1 MKRLTAIILTLLML
15 LTAALAE
22 TVTPEVV
29 ETWYGNVFGQVVT
42 LTLLDDGSYDQSGAW
57 NDSNVWSNSGTWA
70 KDADGNLLLD
80 RSRMPMVLQKTD
92 DGLLATLNGTETV
105 QFLMTSEPDAS
116 SLAADIRHDATLDDL
131 QGEWEARACFV
142 QSLCLPAG
150 TMDGPTRRLTIS
162 GTELTYYETPIQEY
176 LQGGTI
182 PLTFED
188 GVLHTESG
196 VDGEAMWFALLEDGR
211 LLYTD
216 CVIMTSGIYREK
228 LYVSIVMAHPAGAE
242 PPAKVAVEEAETPE
256 VTAKSE
262 KVTNP
267 RNDEAWLGYTKVP
280 ETVEVWYGTAFGR
293 QITLTLR
300 DNGEYEESTDWF
312 TRGTWEK
319 DADGNLLLFRGE
331 TPMTLQKTNAGLLA
345 TLCGTETVQFLMTRE
360 PDADALAADVRH
372 DATLDDLQGDWESCV
387 NFVQSLCLSA
397 YGSPSTTRRLTISG
411 TELRNLT
418 APGNQYNPDAVT
430 SLTFAEGVLSGEYAG
445 NPMEFALLEDGRL
458 LFLEVVTLGEGE
470 DTEDLYV
477 YYIMKHPDNNQ

>member
-1 MKRLTAIILTLLML
+1 MIKRLTSVFLAILLML
-15 LTAALAE
+15 TTATVAE

-29 ETWYGNVFGQVVT
+29 ETWYGNVFGRVLT
-42 LTLLDDGSYDQSGAW
+42 LTLMSVGSCEQCGDWHAY
-57 NDSNVWSNSGTWA
+57 GTWE
-70 KDADGNLLLD
+70 KDADGNLTLLHSD
-80 RSRMPMVLQKTD
+80 TPMTLQKTD
-92 DGLLATLNGTETV
+92 AGLLATLNGTDTV
-105 QFLMTSEPDAS
+105 QFLMTREPDAA

-150 TMDGPTRRLTIS
+150 SMDGATRRLTIS

-182 PLTFED
+182 PLTFEN

-196 VDGEAMWFALLEDGR
+196 VNGEAMWFALLEDGR

-216 CVIMTSGIYREK
+216 RVMMTNGDYRSE
-228 LYVSIVMAHPAGAE
+228 LYVSIVMAHPEGAE
-242 PPAKVAVEEAETPE
+242 TPAEAALEEAETPE
-256 VTAKSE
+256 VTETSE

-267 RNDEAWLGYTKVP
+267 RNDESWMGYTKVP
-280 ETVEVWYGTAFGR
+280 ETVEAWYGTAFGR

-300 DNGEYEESTDWF
+300 DNGEYEESTDWHGY
-312 TRGTWEK
+312 GTWEK
-319 DADGNLLLFRGE
+319 DADGNLRLSHSS
-331 TPMTLQKTNAGLLA
+331 TPMTLQKTDAGLLA

-360 PDADALAADVRH
+360 PDANALAADVRH

-387 NFVQSLCLSA
+387 NFVQSLCLCA
-397 YGSPSTTRRLTISG
+397 APVNSTTRRLTISG

-418 APGNQYNPDAVT
+418 APGNQYNPEDT
-430 SLTFAEGVLSGEYAG
+430 MPLTFADGVLSGAYEG

-458 LFLEVVTLGEGE
+458 LFLEVITLGEGE
-470 DTEDLYV
+470 DTEELYV
-477 YYIMKHPDNNQ
+477 YYIMKHPEN